1 MFLIYMASRVYYH
14 IICLTFYVFVVVD
27 CIFVGSS
34 PSAICLGFVV
44 ILYEHVVMF
53 LLPFKLGYD
62 LVVVL

>member
-1 MFLIYMASRVYYH
+1 MLIYLTSRVCCH
-14 IICLTFYVFVVVD
+14 IICLTFYVFAVVD
-27 CIFVGSS
+27 SIFVGSS
-34 PSAICLGFVV
+34 PSAICPEFAA